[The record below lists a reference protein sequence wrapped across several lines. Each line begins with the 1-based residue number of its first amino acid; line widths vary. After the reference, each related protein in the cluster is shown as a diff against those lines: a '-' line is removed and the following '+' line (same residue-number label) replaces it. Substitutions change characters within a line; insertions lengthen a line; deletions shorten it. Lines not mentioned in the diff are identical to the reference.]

1 MRQQGFSLISAIF
14 LLVVL
19 AALGGYM
26 ATLSGT
32 QHTSGMLSVLG
43 TRAHF
48 AARSGIEWATADI
61 VNNGASS
68 LSCPGTVSFGLD
80 GHALAV
86 DCANQPGI
94 VEGAAPPYTVYNLT
108 VTASRGSLGDH
119 GFVSRQVL
127 ATVVFP

>member
-1 MRQQGFSLISAIF
+1 MRQQGFALVSAIF

-26 ATLSGT
+26 ASLSGT
-32 QHTSGMLSVLG
+32 QHTSGMLSALG

-48 AARSGIEWATADI
+48 TARSGIEWATSDI
-61 VNNGASS
+61 VNNTASS
-68 LSCPGTVSFGLD
+68 LTCPGTVAFALD
-80 GHALAV
+80 GHALSV
-86 DCANQPGI
+86 DCTSQP
-94 VEGAAPPYTVYNLT
+94 VTEGAANYTIYNLT
-108 VTASRGSLGDH
+108 ATASRGSLGDH

>member
-1 MRQQGFSLISAIF
+1 MRQQGFALVSAIF

-26 ATLSGT
+26 ASLSGT
-32 QHTSGMLSVLG
+32 QQTSGMLSVLG

-61 VNNGASS
+61 VNNAASS
-68 LSCPGTVSFGLD
+68 LTCPGSVAFGLD
-80 GHALAV
+80 GHALSV
-86 DCANQPGI
+86 DCVSQAV
-94 VEGAAPPYTVYNLT
+94 VEGATNYTVYNLIA
-108 VTASRGSLGDH
+108 TASRGSLGDH
-119 GFVSRQVL
+119 SFVSRQVL